1 MQPNKQWDWE
11 INAQNS
17 WWNINIK
24 EWWIYRH
31 LLARFVRRDFLLH
44 YHQTVLGPLW
54 MLFQPVATL
63 VIYVVVFG
71 KIIGVSTGGLPPVL
85 FYLSGI
91 ILWGFFSE
99 TFNGTAFTFT
109 HNSYLFSKV
118 YFPRLIIPLSVLT
131 SQMLRFLVQF
141 LFLILVILYYYF
153 VRHIPVSIS
162 FYLVFL
168 PIIVLGVGLVSFSI
182 GIIFSVITAKYR
194 DLGNIVHL
202 GVRLL
207 MFVTPVIYPLS
218 AIPANLRWIAT
229 LNPLLPFFEAFRF
242 VLLGQGTFTISQ
254 LAYSAL
260 FTTVVFFAALSI
272 FSRQSDKIIDVV

>member
-1 MQPNKQWDWE
+1 M
-11 INAQNS
+11 
-17 WWNINIK
+17 
-24 EWWIYRH
+24 YRH
-31 LLARFVRRDFLLH
+31 LLGRLVRRDFLLN
-44 YHQTVLGPLW
+44 YHQTVLGPVW
-54 MLFQPVATL
+54 MLFQPLATL

-131 SQMLRFLVQF
+131 SQVLRFLVQF
-141 LFLILVILYYYF
+141 VFLLLVITYYYF
-153 VRHIPVSIS
+153 VWHVPLFVS
-162 FYLVFL
+162 FWVVFL
-168 PIIVLGVGLVSFSI
+168 PFIVLGVGLISFSI
-182 GIIFSVITAKYR
+182 GLIFSVITAKYR

-218 AIPANLRWIAT
+218 AIPANFRWIAT

-242 VLLGQGTFTISQ
+242 VLLGQGTFTVLQ
-254 LAYSAL
+254 LAYSAV
-260 FTTVVFFAALSI
+260 FTLVAFFAALSI
-272 FSRQSDKIIDVV
+272 FSRQNDKIIDVV

>member
-1 MQPNKQWDWE
+1 MQTNNQWDWE
-11 INAQNS
+11 INARHS
-17 WWNINIK
+17 WWNINVK
-24 EWWIYRH
+24 EWWLYRH
-31 LLARFVRRDFLLH
+31 LLARLVRRDFLLN
-44 YHQTVLGPLW
+44 YHQTVLGPVW

-63 VIYVVVFG
+63 VIYVLVFG

-131 SQMLRFLVQF
+131 SQFLRFLVQF
-141 LFLILVILYYYF
+141 VFLLLVITYYYF
-153 VRHIPVSIS
+153 AWHIPLFGTFWV
-162 FYLVFL
+162 VFL
-168 PIIVLGVGLVSFSI
+168 PFIVLGVGLTAFSI

-229 LNPLLPFFEAFRF
+229 LNPLLSFFEAFRY
-242 VLLGQGTFTISQ
+242 VLLGQGTFTPAQ
-254 LAYSAL
+254 LAYSSA
-260 FTTVVFFAALSI
+260 FTLIVFFAALSV